1 MIEFFCPECGSVLQK
16 DGAWYR
22 CTSTKH
28 DYPVE
33 NAVVNLVPKK
43 PILHEPG
50 FDYLAHYRI
59 DANEFDYFEERNGAT
74 EHSERRLREYI
85 TTLVPTNVDTILD
98 VGCGSAWVAKTFL
111 SKGKT
116 VYSLDASTTDPGKA
130 LSLYP
135 SDKHFGVAADAF
147 ALPFDDNSFDCIIAA
162 EIIEHV
168 TDPQKFVHELH
179 RVVRP
184 GGVLIIS
191 TPYKEVLKYA
201 LCIHCNQ
208 KTPLNSHLHSFN
220 ESKLLSYQPTKAGG
234 ASWVAFNNKLLLFAR
249 THIVLKF
256 FSFGLWKVVDKLA
269 NVFYNKP
276 VNIIVSYPKEQ
287 SSSVS

>member
-1 MIEFFCPECGSVLQK
+1 MIEFLCPECGDVLHK

-22 CTSTKH
+22 CSSAKH
-28 DYPVE
+28 DYPIQ
-33 NAVVNLVPKK
+33 NGVVNLIPKK
-43 PILHEPG
+43 PILDEPG

-59 DANEFDYFEERNGAT
+59 DADEFDYFEERSGAT

-85 TTLVPTNVDTILD
+85 TSLVPSNVSTILD

-111 SKGKT
+111 PKGKT
-116 VYSLDASTTDPGKA
+116 VYSLDASITNPGKA
-130 LSLYP
+130 LTGYP
-135 SDKHFGVAADAF
+135 SDKHVGVAADAF
-147 ALPFDDNSFDCIIAA
+147 ALPFADNSFDCIIAA

-168 TDPQKFVHELH
+168 SEPEKFVHELH
-179 RVVRP
+179 RVVKP

-220 ESKLLSYQPTKAGG
+220 EAKLLSYHPLKTMSP
-234 ASWVAFNNKLLLFAR
+234 SWRIFNNKLLLFVR
-249 THIVLKF
+249 THIILRYF
-256 FSFGLWKVVDKLA
+256 PFSLWKVIDKLA

-276 VNIIVSYPKEQ
+276 VNIIVSYPK
-287 SSSVS
+287 

>member
-1 MIEFFCPECGSVLQK
+1 MIELLCPECGGLLRK

-22 CTSTKH
+22 CESGGH
-28 DYPVE
+28 DYPILDG
-33 NAVVNLVPKK
+33 VVDFVPKK
-43 PILHEPG
+43 PILDEPG

-59 DANEFDYFEERNGAT
+59 DADEFDYFEERSGAT

-85 TTLVPTNVDTILD
+85 ASHVPSSTSTLLD
-98 VGCGSAWVAKTFL
+98 VGCGSAWVAKTL
-111 SKGKT
+111 LPKGKT
-116 VYSLDASTTDPGKA
+116 IYSLDASATNPTKA
-130 LSLYP
+130 LARYP

-147 ALPFDDNSFDCIIAA
+147 ALPFADNSFDCIIAA

-168 TDPQKFVHELH
+168 SDPEKFVHELH
-179 RVVRP
+179 RVVKP

-208 KTPLNSHLHSFN
+208 KTPLNSHLHSFT
-220 ESKLLSYQPTKAGG
+220 ETKLLSYHPTKAVG
-234 ASWVAFNNKLLLFAR
+234 ASWKAFNNKLLLFAR

-256 FSFGLWKVVDKLA
+256 LPFGLWKVVDTIA
-269 NVFYNKP
+269 NIFYNKP
-276 VNIIVSYPKEQ
+276 VNIIVSYHK
-287 SSSVS
+287 